1 MLKIVSLAFGL
12 VTTVLLLL
20 MASSNLES
28 YTETKPVSSESEKG
42 IHGEN
47 NSPMFFVFRLQKK
60 VDVSMCGIIAV
71 KESINVVELNLI
83 PMTHYVTGFKYSVPS
98 FEYIFYKGDQYVV
111 LDMRLVDHIFEDVQV
126 YELEVKII
134 LPEGLTDLELRSL
147 PHYITREED
156 TLLHYGYLGASGRTG
171 ITLHSIEV
179 TTESQKHNFQ
189 LW

>member
-134 LPEGLTDLELRSL
+134 LPEGLTDLELR
-147 PHYITREED
+147 REED
-156 TLLHYGYLGASGRTG
+156 TLLHYGYLGASGRTV
-171 ITLHSIEV
+171 ITLLHSIEG

>member
-1 MLKIVSLAFGL
+1 MLKIASLAFGL

-28 YTETKPVSSESEKG
+28 YTETKPDSSEKG

-83 PMTHYVTGFKYSVPS
+83 PMTHYVIGFKYSVPS

-134 LPEGLTDLELRSL
+134 LPEGLTDLELR
-147 PHYITREED
+147 REED

-189 LW
+189 IW